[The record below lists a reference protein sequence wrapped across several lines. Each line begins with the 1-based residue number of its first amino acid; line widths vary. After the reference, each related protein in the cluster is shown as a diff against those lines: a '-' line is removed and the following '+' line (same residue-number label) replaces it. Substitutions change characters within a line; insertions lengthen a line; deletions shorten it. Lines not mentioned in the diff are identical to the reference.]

1 MKILVTGSAGRVGRN
16 IYIHLMRQYQVVG
29 LDMTPCSTVDYIGDI
44 RDPILIKSALK
55 DVDVIVHAAAL
66 HAPHVGLRPDDDFI
80 DINVRATEQLINM
93 GIEQGISRF
102 VYTSTTAL
110 YGYAS
115 TPQDKAGWVTEQ
127 VIPQPRTIY
136 HQSKLQAER
145 LLQRISEKNALP
157 VTVLQMSR
165 CFPEP
170 ADSMTIFRLNR
181 GIDARDVASAHACAI
196 NSNTDGFRRYI
207 ISAKTPFCA
216 SDCGLLYSDADKVI
230 SKYLPELV
238 AEFNLRGWV
247 IPKKLDRVYDLSLAQ
262 KELGWEPRYD
272 YKGVLAL
279 LDNNIAEVI
288 PVTF

>member
-1 MKILVTGSAGRVGRN
+1 
-16 IYIHLMRQYQVVG
+16 
-29 LDMTPCSTVDYIGDI
+29 
-44 RDPILIKSALK
+44 
-55 DVDVIVHAAAL
+55 L

-115 TPQDKAGWVTEQ
+115 TPKDKAGWVTEQ

-181 GIDARDVASAHACAI
+181 GIDARDVASTKVGA
-196 NSNTDGFRRYI
+196 
-207 ISAKTPFCA
+207 
-216 SDCGLLYSDADKVI
+216 LL
-230 SKYLPELV
+230 
-238 AEFNLRGWV
+238 F
-247 IPKKLDRVYDLSLAQ
+247 LAQ
-262 KELGWEPRYD
+262 SK
-272 YKGVLAL
+272 A
-279 LDNNIAEVI
+279 
-288 PVTF
+288 

>member
-29 LDMTPCSTVDYIGDI
+29 LDMTPCSTIDYIGDI

-55 DVDVIVHAAAL
+55 DVDFIVHAAAL

-115 TPQDKAGWVTEQ
+115 TPKDKAGWVTEQ

-157 VTVLQMSR
+157 VTVQVR
-165 CFPEP
+165 PRAP
-170 ADSMTIFRLNR
+170 YLN
-181 GIDARDVASAHACAI
+181 DKASTKVGA
-196 NSNTDGFRRYI
+196 
-207 ISAKTPFCA
+207 
-216 SDCGLLYSDADKVI
+216 LLY
-230 SKYLPELV
+230 
-238 AEFNLRGWV
+238 
-247 IPKKLDRVYDLSLAQ
+247 LAQ
-262 KELGWEPRYD
+262 SYLLPRQ
-272 YKGVLAL
+272 
-279 LDNNIAEVI
+279 
-288 PVTF
+288 VTLTSLKSYP